1 MTWYRWSGRAC
12 GGGGVRNAQRVL
24 VLIAPCALL
33 LALAVP
39 ASAQDPLSR
48 AFDLE
53 RRGSFAQA
61 AEIYRT
67 VLQQQPGEV
76 TALLGLERS
85 LTPVNRLPEL
95 LPAVRAA
102 IAANPS
108 AAPIYSI
115 GLRAYAAANML
126 DSLPH
131 LVELWAQ
138 AEPGDESPYREWAAS
153 ALQRRDRPM
162 ARRAYQQGRE
172 RLGKPDAL
180 AAELAQLASAEADW
194 PAAAREWVRAV
205 RQLQGYRSSA
215 TTLLATAPKSAQPT
229 ILTTLAQEP
238 GPEAARISVDL
249 RARWGDPV
257 GAFESLMGM
266 LPKPLPQQLD
276 VLQAFLELT
285 RLDGGPTYQL
295 AQARTLEALADRWTN
310 PPQRARFRLD
320 AARSYAAAGQSDAAR
335 KVLGQIAA
343 DPASGSAVAAGATTT
358 LIELLVREGKADEA
372 AAQLEKYRG
381 TVAVDDYLRL
391 RRAVALRWAQSGAL
405 ERADQLLE
413 ADSTIEAL
421 AVRGRIRLY
430 AGDLKGASDYWRQA
444 GPFAGS
450 REEATDRSIWLALL
464 QPIQP
469 DTLISFGQAL
479 QLLDRGDTLKAAAS
493 FERIAAGL
501 PPEAGGADLRLL
513 AGRLLGAAGQATEA
527 ERLFR
532 AAVVKEMPGTAA
544 AALLELGRLQLT
556 TNRQADATQT
566 LEEMILGYPTSALVP
581 QARRLLDQAR
591 NAVPRT

>member
-1 MTWYRWSGRAC
+1 MTPRLRLFPFPVPRS
-12 GGGGVRNAQRVL
+12 L
-24 VLIAPCALL
+24 FPF
-33 LALAVP
+33 LAVVVP
-39 ASAQDPLSR
+39 TMLSAQDPLSR

-61 AEIYRT
+61 AEIYRG
-67 VLQQQPGEV
+67 VLQQSPGEV

-85 LTPVNRLPEL
+85 LTPINRLAEL

-115 GLRAYAAANML
+115 GLRAYSAANLL

-131 LVELWAQ
+131 LVDLWAL
-138 AEPGDESPYREWAAS
+138 AEPGEESPYREWAAS

-162 ARRAYQQGRE
+162 ARRAYQAGRD

-180 AAELAQLASAEADW
+180 AAEMAQLASAEEDW
-194 PAAAREWVRAV
+194 PTATREWVRAV

-215 TTLLATAPKSAQPT
+215 TTVLANAPVAARPVVLS
-229 ILTTLAQEP
+229 TLAKEP
-238 GPEAARISVDL
+238 GPEAARIAVDL

-257 GAFESLMGM
+257 GAFETLLGI
-266 LPKPLPQQLD
+266 LPTPLPQQLD
-276 VLQAFLELT
+276 VLQGFLELT
-285 RLDGGPTYQL
+285 RLDGSAIYQL

-320 AARSYAAAGQSDAAR
+320 AARAYAAAGQPEPAR

-343 DPASGSAVAAGATTT
+343 DPGSGPAVAAGATTT
-358 LIELLVREGKADEA
+358 LIELLVRDGKADEA
-372 AAQLEKYRG
+372 AAQLEKYRS
-381 TVAVDDYLRL
+381 TVPVDDYLRL

-405 ERADQLLE
+405 ERADQMLA

-430 AGDLKGASDYWRQA
+430 AGDIKGASDYWRQA
-444 GPFAGS
+444 GPFAGT

-469 DTLISFGQAL
+469 DTLVAFGQAL
-479 QLLDRGDTLKAAAS
+479 QLLDRGDTLKAAQS

-501 PPEAGGADLRLL
+501 PPGAGGADLHLL
-513 AGRLLGAAGQATEA
+513 AGRLQAATGRATDA

-532 AAVVKEMPGTAA
+532 AAMVKEMPGTAA
-544 AALLELGRLQLT
+544 AALLELGRLQLAT
-556 TNRQADATQT
+556 DRRAEATQT
-566 LEEMILGYPTSALVP
+566 LEEMILTYPTSALVP
-581 QARRLLDQAR
+581 QARRLLDQTR

>member
-1 MTWYRWSGRAC
+1 
-12 GGGGVRNAQRVL
+12 
-24 VLIAPCALL
+24 
-33 LALAVP
+33 
-39 ASAQDPLSR
+39 
-48 AFDLE
+48 
-53 RRGSFAQA
+53 
-61 AEIYRT
+61 
-67 VLQQQPGEV
+67 
-76 TALLGLERS
+76 
-85 LTPVNRLPEL
+85 
-95 LPAVRAA
+95 
-102 IAANPS
+102 
-108 AAPIYSI
+108 
-115 GLRAYAAANML
+115 
-126 DSLPH
+126 
-131 LVELWAQ
+131 
-138 AEPGDESPYREWAAS
+138 
-153 ALQRRDRPM
+153 
-162 ARRAYQQGRE
+162 
-172 RLGKPDAL
+172 
-180 AAELAQLASAEADW
+180 
-194 PAAAREWVRAV
+194 
-205 RQLQGYRSSA
+205 
-215 TTLLATAPKSAQPT
+215 
-229 ILTTLAQEP
+229 
-238 GPEAARISVDL
+238 
-249 RARWGDPV
+249 
-257 GAFESLMGM
+257 M

-285 RLDGGPTYQL
+285 RLDSGPTYQL
-295 AQARTLEALADRWTN
+295 AQARALEALADRWTN

-372 AAQLEKYRG
+372 AAQLDKYRG

-501 PPEAGGADLRLL
+501 APEAGGADLRLL

>member
-1 MTWYRWSGRAC
+1 MNQCRGHF
-12 GGGGVRNAQRVL
+12 RVP
-24 VLIAPCALL
+24 VPGFLL
-33 LALAVP
+33 LLTTTFLP
-39 ASAQDPLSR
+39 AQLLAQDPLSR

-61 AEIYRT
+61 AEIYRG
-67 VLQQQPGEV
+67 VLQKEPGEV

-85 LTPVNRLPEL
+85 LTPINRLPEL

-115 GLRAYAAANML
+115 GLRAYSAANLL

-138 AEPGDESPYREWAAS
+138 VEPGDESPYREWAAS

-162 ARRAYQQGRE
+162 ARRAYQLGRE

-180 AAELAQLASAEADW
+180 AAELAQLASAEEDW
-194 PAAAREWVRAV
+194 PTAAHEWARAV
-205 RQLQGYRSSA
+205 SQLQGYRSSA
-215 TTLLATAPKSAQPT
+215 TTALANAPAGARPVILSA
-229 ILTTLAQEP
+229 LAKET
-238 GPEAARISVDL
+238 GPEAARIGVDL

-257 GAFESLMGM
+257 GAFEALLGI
-266 LPKPLPQQLD
+266 LPKPRPQQLD

-285 RLDGGPTYQL
+285 RLEGNATYQL

-320 AARSYAAAGQSDAAR
+320 AARAYAAAGQPEPAR
-335 KVLGQIAA
+335 RVLGQIAA
-343 DPASGSAVAAGATTT
+343 DPASGPAVAAGATTT
-358 LIELLVREGKADEA
+358 LIELLVHDGRADEA
-372 AAQLEKYRG
+372 AAQLEKYRN

-405 ERADQLLE
+405 ERADQML
-413 ADSTIEAL
+413 ATDSTIEAL

-444 GPFAGS
+444 GPFAGT

-464 QPIQP
+464 QPIRP
-469 DTLISFGQAL
+469 DTLVPFGQAL
-479 QLLDRGDTLKAAAS
+479 QLLDRGDTLKAAQS

-501 PPEAGGADLRLL
+501 SPTGGGADLHLL
-513 AGRLLGAAGQATEA
+513 AGRLQAAAGEPSQA

-532 AAVVKEMPGTAA
+532 AAVVQEMPGTAA
-544 AALLELGRLQLT
+544 AALLELGRLQL
-556 TNRQADATQT
+556 ATDRRAEATVT
-566 LEEMILGYPTSALVP
+566 LEKMILDYPTSALVP
-581 QARRLLDQAR
+581 QARRLLDQSR